1 MLLRDVQKILDAEIM
16 VGAEKLDMEVHTA
29 FGADLMSDVLAFADS
44 GCLLLTGLTNP
55 QIIRTADVL
64 DIAAII
70 IVRGK
75 KPPQETL
82 RAAADKKI
90 PVLSTKFILFESAGR
105 LYEKGIVGSVQKVDG
120 RRDRGKNT
128 HGIPERDFL
137 P

>member
-1 MLLRDVQKILDAEIM
+1 LLLREVQKILDAEVL
-16 VGAEKLDMEVHTA
+16 VGAEKLDMEVYTA

-55 QIIRTADVL
+55 QVIRTADVL

-75 KPPQETL
+75 KPPPETL
-82 RAAADKKI
+82 RAATDKNI
-90 PVLSTKFILFESAGR
+90 PVLSTKYILFESAGR

-120 RRDRGKNT
+120 RRVR
-128 HGIPERDFL
+128 L
-137 P
+137 